1 MVIKTINTMV
11 KQWLS
16 LILILASLGLAQA
29 AYATAWIDFA
39 QTANP
44 VTILSEDA
52 NNATVILVKSG
63 TCPKNGYLLV
73 TGGASFH
80 AYPDSTVFSYSLTT
94 DTTAPFAMDF
104 AHAGTIRPNFSFN
117 TVGVYDIPFSIQR
130 VDRYTLGQTISY
142 RLVGS
147 VSNGFV
153 GDSAAYSS
161 TLVIQFFDVL
171 I

>member
-1 MVIKTINTMV
+1 MVIKIINTTL
-11 KQWLS
+11 KQWLL
-16 LILILASLGLAQA
+16 LILMLASCYLAEK

-39 QTANP
+39 QSANP
-44 VTILSEDA
+44 VTILSEDSG
-52 NNATVILVKSG
+52 NATVILTKSG

-94 DTTAPFAMDF
+94 DTVAPIAVDS
-104 AHAGTIRPNFSFN
+104 AHAGTIRPNFSFD
-117 TVGVYDIPFSIQR
+117 TLGVYDIPFSLLR
-130 VDRYTLGQTISY
+130 VDRCTVGQTISY
-142 RLVGS
+142 RLVGY

-153 GDSAAYSS
+153 GDSAVYSP